1 MYVWEDFDDSN
12 ILKRREESMEAVFS
26 LLLLRKLT
34 IHSIFVTFILG
45 FNESLVINTD
55 LPGTLF
61 YSAFF
66 AVLPPSYKTS

>member
-1 MYVWEDFDDSN
+1 
-12 ILKRREESMEAVFS
+12 MEAVFS
-26 LLLLRKLT
+26 LLLLRQLT